1 MSPGGL
7 DGKASAYS
15 MGDLGSTPGSGISSG
30 KGNVN
35 PLQYS
40 CLENPMDGGV
50 IEFAIELQRA
60 TLCHRVAKSNFN
72 LISHKIKI
80 LA

>member
-1 MSPGGL
+1 VGDRGL
-7 DGKASAYS
+7 I
-15 MGDLGSTPGSGISSG
+15 PGSGRSPG
-30 KGNVN
+30 KGNGN